1 MTAHAHASPAP
12 VGGKLL
18 SPVTFVCAVLILCA
32 LGVLAVRFALGLGSV
47 TNLNDGY
54 PWGLWVVADVVIGSA
69 FACGGFAVAM
79 LVYIFNKGEYHP
91 LVRPALLAS
100 LFGYTL
106 AGVGVIFD
114 LGRYW
119 NFWHIL
125 WPGYASPN
133 SVMFEVAAC
142 ISLYIIVMWLEF
154 SPTFFEKFGMNDAK
168 RKVGKVMFAL
178 VGLGTVLPMM
188 HQSSLGSLLIVFG
201 TQIHPLWQTMALP
214 AIFLISAITIGYA
227 VVLFESCV
235 AAAGYRRKIEM
246 HLLTPLAKVML
257 GMLGVYLV
265 LRFGDLLVRGAF
277 GYAFEAS
284 FQGFMFWLETICFV
298 VPLVLLKSAADRRNP
313 ARLFGAG
320 LLLMLGGVLLRVN
333 AFLIGYDTGEGWTYF
348 PSVPEML
355 VTFGMFAIE
364 VLGYIVITRRFP
376 VLPREDDHAAAAAA
390 H

>member
-1 MTAHAHASPAP
+1 MSAHVHASPAP
-12 VGGKLL
+12 VGGRLL
-18 SPVTFVCAVLILCA
+18 NPVTVVCGVLILAA
-32 LGVLAVRFALGLGSV
+32 LAVLAIRFASGLGAV

-54 PWGLWVVADVVIGSA
+54 PWGIWVVADVVIGSA
-69 FACGGFAVAM
+69 FACGGFSVAM

-142 ISLYIIVMWLEF
+142 ISLYILVMWLEF
-154 SPTFFEKFGMNDAK
+154 SPAVFEKFGMRNA
-168 RKVGKVMFAL
+168 RRRVSRAMFFL
-178 VGLGTVLPMM
+178 IGLGTVLPMM
-188 HQSSLGSLLIVFG
+188 HQSSLGSLLVVFG

-227 VVLFESCV
+227 VVLFESCL

-246 HLLTPLAKVML
+246 HLLTPLARVML
-257 GMLGVYLV
+257 GMLAVFLV
-265 LRFGDLLVRGAF
+265 LRFGDLLVRGAL
-277 GYAFEAS
+277 GHAFETNLQS
-284 FQGFMFWLETICFV
+284 VMFWLETACFV
-298 VPLVLLKSAADRRNP
+298 APLVLLRSVAHRRRP
-313 ARLFGAG
+313 ARLFVAGA
-320 LLLMLGGVLLRVN
+320 LLMLGGSLLRIN
-333 AFLIGYDTGEGWTYF
+333 AFLVGYDTGEGWSYF
-348 PSVPEML
+348 PSVPELL
-355 VTFGMFAIE
+355 VTIGMFAIE

-376 VLPREDDHAAAAAA
+376 VLPREDHAAPAAA